1 MPSELKELMV
11 GELAE
16 EVGKLENC
24 AFVDYSGLTAQQ
36 ARSLRVALHET
47 QSRLLVI
54 RNRLAKRVVT
64 DELSSTV
71 PDLFAGNTAVAY
83 SEGDVSALLKLL
95 TDWGKKNRQMP
106 VKGGLVDG
114 NAMTAEQMAA
124 VAKLPPTDVLRA
136 MLLSVMTAPMS
147 GLLRLLNEPRRRVV
161 SILDQKL
168 KGASNGEAAGEVD
181 SSEA

>member
-11 GELAE
+11 GELTA
-16 EVGKLENC
+16 EVGELENC

-36 ARSLRVALHET
+36 ARGLRVKLRET
-47 QSRLLVI
+47 QSRFLVM
-54 RNRLAKRVVT
+54 RNRLARRVLT
-64 DELSSTV
+64 DELSSAV
-71 PDLFAGNTAVAY
+71 PDLFAGSTAVVY

-114 NAMTAEQMAA
+114 RAMTAEQMGA
-124 VAKLPPTDVLRA
+124 VAKLPPTDVLRS
-136 MLLSVMTAPMS
+136 MFLSVITAPMS
-147 GLLRLLNEPRRRVV
+147 GLLRLLNEPRRRMVT
-161 SILDQKL
+161 ILDQKL